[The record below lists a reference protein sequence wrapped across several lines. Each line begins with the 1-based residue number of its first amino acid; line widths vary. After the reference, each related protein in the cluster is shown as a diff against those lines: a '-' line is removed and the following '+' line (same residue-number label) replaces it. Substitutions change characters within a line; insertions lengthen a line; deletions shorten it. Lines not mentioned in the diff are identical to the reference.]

1 MNCRRY
7 AGGLLL
13 SGLFLLFFQGTPR
26 AGADVSRQPEHH
38 SYLRPP
44 FLRPGDTV
52 SVVAVSSK
60 LPKKV
65 DTSFIRTIASWGLT
79 VKLGEHLFSRDSGW
93 FAGTDRERAG
103 DLQRALDDPSVRAVI
118 FYKGGYGAV
127 RTLDHLDL
135 KVLRKHPKWL
145 AGFSDVTVLHQA
157 LRKIGVESIHGTM
170 PVLFRTD
177 TLKTDTSALS
187 LRDALFGEI
196 GGYRTPPHAYN
207 RPGRAEGRL
216 VGGNLSLIYA
226 LDRKSVV

>member
-1 MNCRRY
+1 MCPDNR
-7 AGGLLL
+7 
-13 SGLFLLFFQGTPR
+13 S
-26 AGADVSRQPEHH
+26 HH

-118 FYKGGYGAV
+118 FYKGGYGAI

-135 KVLRKHPKWL
+135 KCSGNIRNGWP
-145 AGFSDVTVLHQA
+145 G
-157 LRKIGVESIHGTM
+157 
-170 PVLFRTD
+170 
-177 TLKTDTSALS
+177 SAM
-187 LRDALFGEI
+187 
-196 GGYRTPPHAYN
+196 
-207 RPGRAEGRL
+207 
-216 VGGNLSLIYA
+216 
-226 LDRKSVV
+226 

>member
-13 SGLFLLFFQGTPR
+13 SGLFLLFFQGTPH

-118 FYKGGYGAV
+118 FYKGGYGAI

-216 VGGNLSLIYA
+216 VGGNLSLI
-226 LDRKSVV
+226 